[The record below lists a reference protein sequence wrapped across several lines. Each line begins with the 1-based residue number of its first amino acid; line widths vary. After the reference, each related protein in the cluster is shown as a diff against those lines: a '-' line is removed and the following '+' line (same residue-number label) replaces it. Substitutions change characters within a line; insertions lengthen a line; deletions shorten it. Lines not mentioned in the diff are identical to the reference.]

1 MNNYRRFT
9 VAFILIELV
18 LIIICNVF
26 LIGTNREN
34 NREYLVDIKRATD
47 EIRAG
52 ADITE
57 IDMREYPAIINIS
70 QYINNIYICSF

>member
-57 IDMREYPAIINIS
+57 IDMRE
-70 QYINNIYICSF
+70 